1 MARTAPLA
9 YETTPRPR
17 SLARRLGRLLVI
29 LIVMLVV
36 VVLGGGLYLRH
47 RMHASLAQ
55 LDGAHSLPG
64 LGAAVTIERDAL
76 GVPTIR
82 GANRL
87 DVARALGFLHGQER
101 FFQMDLLRR
110 RASGELAEILGAS
123 LVKLDIGDR
132 VHRFRAV
139 AQNNYQHAA
148 PERKA
153 LLDAYAAGVN
163 AGLAA
168 LDAPPFEYLLLR
180 SRPVP
185 WRPEDSILVVEAMF
199 LDLQASDIDRESRLG
214 LMHDT
219 LPPAFFD
226 FLTPRG
232 TEWDAPLVG
241 GPLPVPP
248 LPGPEVIDLRQT
260 PVPPAA
266 PAPAKA
272 AALAPAA
279 FREAPRE
286 VEEALLPGS
295 NNWAVAGS
303 HTADGRALLADDMH
317 LGLRMP
323 NIWYRAS
330 LVWPADGG
338 NSGSGGKTEHRV
350 TGVTLPGQ
358 PIIVAGST
366 GHVAWGFTN
375 SYGDFTDLIVM
386 EIDPARP
393 DFYRTPEGFR
403 PFVHNPEVIRV
414 HGGKP
419 RQLDVL
425 STIWGPVVDHDHLG
439 RPRALAWT
447 AHRAEAINMEILGL
461 EDAKNIDEAIAIAH
475 RSGLPAQNFT
485 VADESG
491 RIGWTVIGRIPHRVG
506 FDGRLPGSWADGSRR
521 WDGWVA
527 PEAVPQILDP
537 PSGRLWTANNRTL
550 DGEGLSVLGD
560 GGYDLGARARQIR
573 DDLMAIDKATPRDL
587 LAIQLD
593 DRALFLTRW
602 RDLLLKVLTPEAVAG
617 HPRRAELRHLVETTW
632 NGHAAAGSVAYRIVR
647 AFRTAMNNQVF
658 AALTVASS
666 TADPKFQYGFSQSEG
681 PLWQLVTERPPH
693 LLSPRFHTW
702 DEQLLAGVDAAI
714 GRLSQQGPD
723 LSKRVWGEVNLVAL
737 RHPMSPA
744 VPFLSRWLDLR
755 PRQLPGDVNM
765 PRVQGAGFGAS
776 ERLVVSPGH
785 EEQGL
790 FEMPAGESGNPASP
804 HYRDSNPAWVQG
816 EPAPFLP
823 GPAVNRLTL
832 TPLAPLA
839 PLTPQ

>member
-1 MARTAPLA
+1 MPRTAPLA
-9 YETTPRPR
+9 YEPATRPR
-17 SLARRLGRLLVI
+17 SLLRRLGRILVV
-29 LIVMLVV
+29 LVALVV
-36 VVLGGGLYLRH
+36 VAVVAAGFYLRY
-47 RMHASLAQ
+47 RMHASLAD
-55 LDGAHSLPG
+55 LDGSRSLPG
-64 LGAAVTIERDAL
+64 LKAPVTVERDAL

-87 DVARALGFLHGQER
+87 DVARATGFLHGQER

-110 RASGELAEILGAS
+110 RASGELAEILGAP
-123 LVKLDIGDR
+123 LVKLDVGDR

-139 AQNNYQHAA
+139 AEAVYQQAT
-148 PERKA
+148 PDQRA
-153 LLDAYAAGVN
+153 LLDAYTAGVN

-168 LDAPPFEYLLLR
+168 LAAPPFEYLLLR
-180 SRPVP
+180 SRPAP

-199 LDLQASDIDRESRLG
+199 LDLQAADIDRESRLG
-214 LMHDT
+214 VMHDT
-219 LPPAFFD
+219 LPPALFD
-226 FLTPRG
+226 FLAPQG

-241 GPLPVPP
+241 GPLPAPP
-248 LPGPEVIDLRQT
+248 LPGPDVIDLRQ
-260 PVPPAA
+260 PPAP
-266 PAPAKA
+266 PARPAKA
-272 AALAPAA
+272 AALAPWHADLW
-279 FREAPRE
+279 EAGE
-286 VEEALLPGS
+286 TGESLAPGS
-295 NNWAVAGS
+295 NNFAVAGS

-317 LGLRMP
+317 LGLRVP

-330 LVWPADGG
+330 FAWPVEGG
-338 NSGSGGKTEHRV
+338 TGEHRV
-350 TGVTLPGQ
+350 TGVTLPGL
-358 PIIVAGST
+358 PLVVAGST

-375 SYGDFTDLIVM
+375 SYGDFTDLIVL

-393 DFYRTPEGFR
+393 DTYRTPEGFR
-403 PFVHNPEVIRV
+403 PFTHSSEVIRV

-419 RQLDVL
+419 RHLDVL

-447 AHRAEAINMEILGL
+447 AHHPEAINL
-461 EDAKNIDEAIAIAH
+461 EALALEGAKNLEEAIAIAH

-485 VADESG
+485 VADDGG
-491 RIGWTVIGRIPHRVG
+491 RIGWTIIGRIPHRVG

-527 PEAVPQILDP
+527 PEAVPQLLDP
-537 PSGRLWTANNRTL
+537 PSGRLWTANNR
-550 DGEGLSVLGD
+550 VLGGDALALVGD

-593 DRALFLTRW
+593 DRALFLSRW
-602 RDLLLKVLTPEAVAG
+602 RDLLLRVLTPEAVAG
-617 HPRRAELRHLVETTW
+617 YPRRAELRRLVETTW
-632 NGHAAAGSVAYRIVR
+632 DGRAAVGSAAYRLVR
-647 AFRTAMNNQVF
+647 AYRTALSLQVF
-658 AALTVASS
+658 TPLTVACA
-666 TADPKFQYGFSQSEG
+666 TADPAFEYRLTQSEG
-681 PLWQLVTERPPH
+681 PLWRLVTERPPH
-693 LLSPRFHTW
+693 LLSPRFHSW
-702 DEQLLAGVDAAI
+702 DEQLLAGVDAVIA
-714 GRLSQQGPD
+714 RLSQDGPD

-744 VPFLSRWLDLR
+744 LPFLSRWLDLPAR
-755 PRQLPGDVNM
+755 RLPGDTNM

-790 FEMPAGESGNPASP
+790 FEMPTGESGNPASP

-816 EPAPFLP
+816 KPTPFLP

-832 TPLAPLA
+832 SPG
-839 PLTPQ
+839 